1 MPPARFHAIWPEVY
15 MNMRC
20 KQCAES
26 FPANQPFTM
35 WEVRRAQVM
44 PADNEGMANHVHL
57 EDAGV
62 FCSRKCLT
70 DYLKAGD
77 RSGVF
82 DLGTRKA

>member
-1 MPPARFHAIWPEVY
+1 MS
-15 MNMRC
+15 MRC

-26 FPANQPFTM
+26 FPKGQPYDM
-35 WEVRRAQVM
+35 WEVRRQHVA
-44 PADNEGMANHVHL
+44 PGDAEGLTSNIHM
-57 EDAGV
+57 EDAGL

-82 DLGTRKA
+82 DLGGRK